1 MKITLTEF
9 QRSFRKVREAADRGD
24 SVIVK
29 GESGDY
35 VFERRAATSEHPFVG
50 LEDVFGAVT
59 LPQDKTPLREKIRHR
74 LAEKRGQKNSNRRR
88 RAA

>member
-9 QRSFRKVREAADRGD
+9 LRSFRKAREAADRGD

-35 VFERRAATSEHPFVG
+35 VFERRAATSAHPFVG
-50 LEDVFGAVT
+50 LEGVFGAVA
-59 LPQDKTPLREKIRHR
+59 LPQDKTPLNEKVRRR
-74 LAEKRGQKNSNRRR
+74 LAEKNRHRRR
-88 RAA
+88 RTA